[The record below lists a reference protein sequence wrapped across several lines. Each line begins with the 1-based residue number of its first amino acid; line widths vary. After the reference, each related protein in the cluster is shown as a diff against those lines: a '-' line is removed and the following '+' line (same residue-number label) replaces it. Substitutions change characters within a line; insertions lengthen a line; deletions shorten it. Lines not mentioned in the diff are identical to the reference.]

1 MSMLKKGKNMVKLG
15 VMLPLRQMT
24 TYEQCMKVS
33 AMLNLPTLNKQSQKG
48 QGTQGFEGEE
58 CTMNAKKNF

>member
-1 MSMLKKGKNMVKLG
+1 
-15 VMLPLRQMT
+15 MLPLRQMT